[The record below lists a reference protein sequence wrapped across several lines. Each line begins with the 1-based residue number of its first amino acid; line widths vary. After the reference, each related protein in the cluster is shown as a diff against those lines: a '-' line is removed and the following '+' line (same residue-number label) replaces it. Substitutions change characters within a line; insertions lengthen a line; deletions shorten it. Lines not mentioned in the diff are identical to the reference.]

1 MFVDIHVE
9 PYEIKKQVEYT
20 IEFPEYGKFPIMQ
33 INRGSYIA
41 GAKIE
46 TSLNFHVSD
55 GCYNLQIGKY
65 CAMAEDILFMM
76 DLMHDYKYV
85 SMGAIEELK
94 GIHNPNEKYERYR
107 VQRKGQ
113 ILIEND
119 VWIGHG
125 ATIMGGVIIHN
136 GAVVG
141 ANAVVTKD
149 VPPYAIVAGN
159 PARVIKYRFD
169 DEIIKKLLNIRWWDW
184 TPELIKD
191 RSKEMLYSADKFA
204 NEFYEHKKV
213 SREMKNPINKN
224 VSGPVY
230 TCIADMDKTFPV
242 FPRDFSAMLKYK
254 LLVEESRGYSRFVD
268 INEDLSDRILKNLYK
283 SYDYESL
290 CDILKSKNVT
300 YARVSRMLCHILLN
314 LKKSDMYA
322 YRNNGT
328 VFYARVLGF
337 REDIGGLGVM
347 KALHQY
353 TSIPI
358 ITKVSDGK
366 ELATDLAQ
374 RQFHHDILA
383 AHIYES
389 IIADK
394 YQTEMQNE
402 YTRSIIKL

>member
-184 TPELIKD
+184 PPELIKD

-213 SREMKNPINKN
+213 STEMKNPINKN

-242 FPRDFSAMLKYK
+242 FPKIVDEFCYRYSNMDGQLVVYIENNSHKEDNLQSILQTLSDYQDINCSVQIIDDETVSAEDVICNSDFYITNRGSEN
-254 LLVEESRGYSRFVD
+254 LVAVEMAYIYSKKILSGVD
-268 INEDLSDRILKNLYK
+268 I
-283 SYDYESL
+283 
-290 CDILKSKNVT
+290 
-300 YARVSRMLCHILLN
+300 
-314 LKKSDMYA
+314 
-322 YRNNGT
+322 
-328 VFYARVLGF
+328 
-337 REDIGGLGVM
+337 
-347 KALHQY
+347 
-353 TSIPI
+353 PI
-358 ITKVSDGK
+358 WK
-366 ELATDLAQ
+366 Q
-374 RQFHHDILA
+374 Q
-383 AHIYES
+383 
-389 IIADK
+389 
-394 YQTEMQNE
+394 
-402 YTRSIIKL
+402 